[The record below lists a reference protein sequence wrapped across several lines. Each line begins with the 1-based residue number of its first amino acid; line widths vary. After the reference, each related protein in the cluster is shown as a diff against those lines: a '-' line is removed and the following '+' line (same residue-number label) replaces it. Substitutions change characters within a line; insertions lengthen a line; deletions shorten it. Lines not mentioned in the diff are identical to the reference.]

1 MIHLGDNHST
11 IGRGILPLR
20 KSTETTNT
28 LKAWNREK
36 NSQRFQKKRK
46 NVISVIICSPVTMMY
61 YMGILVFVAL

>member
-1 MIHLGDNHST
+1 MIHFGDNHST
-11 IGRGILPLR
+11 IVRGILPLR

-36 NSQRFQKKRK
+36 TRSVFKRK
-46 NVISVIICSPVTMMY
+46 ENVISVIICSPVTMMY